1 MLGECVDMGIDRV
14 YYMVD
19 ILQMNQVTVRLAW
32 SAEEAARYLE
42 TYKVYENKPSDQL
55 HERHA
60 DDYLSQITF
69 V

>member
-1 MLGECVDMGIDRV
+1 
-14 YYMVD
+14 
-19 ILQMNQVTVRLAW
+19 MNQVTVMLAW

-69 V
+69 VCGVWMPL